1 MSLTTSPQKLTEK
14 STALT
19 YLYNTN
25 NTKSFINNDVQQRA
39 ENLVPG
45 LAHGIGDAL
54 QSAGVEPY
62 PLDRLCNYLY
72 ETGKSIYSQLSK
84 VIWKDSVFSSENSDF
99 VNEIAKM
106 QDDTLKINAQVLY
119 RLYHVIWNRIDN
131 ATKIARQN
139 NKPLLILLGEAHE
152 NIDCAFKLSLIF
164 RILADRKGF
173 QGTFSEYF
181 HPKSYSLRK
190 KTFPPSLKVLDA
202 LTEENGLK
210 IIPMD
215 LARCEELSFFDRQV
229 TEECNKISLAYLGIT
244 KSEDYLSA
252 QFLERVKARNRI
264 MMNEMIFNKGG
275 DAIALVGA
283 AHLRGLLKDHPDLS
297 EHYEILPISMIDGEL
312 FKDDDD
318 DNIRFLSSDELLL
331 ISEEIISIENDTAG
345 DKVNCILQISEFI
358 HQYCKK
364 LSMQNGLETEDI
376 SHKKSNSRVAL
387 IK

>member
-1 MSLTTSPQKLTEK
+1 MSLTISPQNLPEK

-19 YLYNTN
+19 YLYNPN

-72 ETGKSIYSQLSK
+72 ETGKSIYSQLNK
-84 VIWKDSVFSSENSDF
+84 VIWRGSVISSENSDF

-106 QDDTLKINAQVLY
+106 QDDTLKIDAQVLY
-119 RLYHVIWNRIDN
+119 RLYQVLWNRIDN
-131 ATKIARQN
+131 ATKMARQN

-152 NIDCAFKLSLIF
+152 NIDCAFKLSLVF

-181 HPKSYSLRK
+181 HPKSYNLRK
-190 KTFPPSLKVLDA
+190 KIFPPSLKVLDTLA
-202 LTEENGLK
+202 EENGLK
-210 IIPMD
+210 IIPID
-215 LARCEELSFFDRQV
+215 LARCEELSFVDRQV

-264 MMNEMIFNKGG
+264 MVNEMIFNKGG

-297 EHYEILPISMIDGEL
+297 EHYEILPISMIGGEI

-331 ISEEIISIENDTAG
+331 ISEEIISIENDTAS
-345 DKVNCILQISEFI
+345 DKINCILQISEFI
-358 HQYCKK
+358 HQYCKS
-364 LSMQNGLETEDI
+364 LSMQNSLETYQPQ
-376 SHKKSNSRVAL
+376 R
-387 IK
+387 IKFS